1 MADDVFNAYVV
12 SLKRDL
18 LRGVILNASDSEIGK
33 FLQGTESEILLNV
46 ENITIF
52 ESVKSLLLQK
62 KER

>member
-18 LRGVILNASDSEIGK
+18 LRGVIFNASDSEISK
-33 FLQGTESEILLNV
+33 FLQGTESEVLLNV